1 MEVILGIFGAMLAI
15 GAIAAFI
22 EWVEEWF
29 GSVNWSNFFL
39 WLIGG
44 GIALAVI
51 FSFTAEGVL
60 VIVGAYLVLIV
71 IALIA
76 GKFKNY

>member
-1 MEVILGIFGAMLAI
+1 MEVILGIFGVFLGLAAI
-15 GAIAAFI
+15 GAFI

-29 GSVNWSNFFL
+29 GSINWGNFFI

-60 VIVGAYLVLIV
+60 VIVGAYFVLIV
-71 IALIA
+71 VALIA
-76 GKFKNY
+76 GKFKRY

>member
-1 MEVILGIFGAMLAI
+1 MEIIFGIFGLGLAVVAI
-15 GAIAAFI
+15 GAFL

-29 GSVNWSNFFL
+29 GSINWGSFFL

-44 GIALAVI
+44 GAALAAI

-60 VIVGAYLVLIV
+60 VIVGAYLVLVIV
-71 IALIA
+71 ALIA
-76 GKFKNY
+76 GKFKSY